1 MRSSVCAAGIFLWT
15 GSSRVMWSPASR
27 FWMTVS
33 SAAWPGKSSTC
44 TPRSSTT
51 STVLQSSFLS
61 LSLSLSLSEFCS
73 VPYSTGTHH
82 LELHCDCTVLQQHPS
97 TLHAITQRVT
107 TVSSDIW
114 SAVSFQIQLSF
125 FSDFS
130 QLTLCWVLYCFV
142 SASPLLLPL
151 LPAPLLV
158 QVLLLTKPVIITCSW
173 HFCYCHCCYNLHS
186 DLNLFYYCT
195 TTNPKI
201 TTTANTIVTFI
212 TDSMFLCISS
222 TTKYVHLL
230 FFYL

>member
-1 MRSSVCAAGIFLWT
+1 MRLNILTCSRYRHKDRFILGPMGGLFTYLYRVLLFFCRLVMRSSVCAAGIFLWT

-44 TPRSSTT
+44 TPPSSTT

-61 LSLSLSLSEFCS
+61 FSLSLSEFCS

-97 TLHAITQRVT
+97 TLHTITQRVT

-151 LPAPLLV
+151 LPAPL
-158 QVLLLTKPVIITCSW
+158 
-173 HFCYCHCCYNLHS
+173 
-186 DLNLFYYCT
+186 
-195 TTNPKI
+195 
-201 TTTANTIVTFI
+201 
-212 TDSMFLCISS
+212 
-222 TTKYVHLL
+222 
-230 FFYL
+230 